1 MKRWTYLLRDTRG
14 YAVVEATIL
23 FPIMMMIFAGLMLL
37 AVYLP
42 NRAVLQRA
50 TQYAATA
57 MATESSDTWLHFHE
71 DSMEYKWYGLYGDL
85 CKPPNVYVSLFS
97 ALFDQ
102 DVQSKGETIV
112 RKLDNQSIAWRRGNL
127 TVECKVNSFVIYKE
141 ISVTATRTIPIP
153 VDLSFVKFP
162 KEIPITVTSTAVVQ
176 NGDEF
181 IRNIDLVSDFI
192 GYLEERY
199 PMKFQFIDKFKEY
212 MDKAAGFLGI

>member
-1 MKRWTYLLRDTRG
+1 MKRWNCLWRDTRG

-23 FPIMMMIFAGLMLL
+23 FPIMMMIFAGLVLL
-37 AVYLP
+37 AIYLP

-57 MATESSDTWLHFHE
+57 MATESSDTWIYFDE
-71 DSMEYKWYGLYGDL
+71 NNMEYKWYGGRFQL
-85 CKPPNVYVSLFS
+85 PNVYV
-97 ALFDQ
+97 ALFQ
-102 DVQSKGETIV
+102 AIFGGNVQSKGETIV
-112 RKLDNQSIAWRRGNL
+112 KSLDNQSIAWRRGDL

-141 ISVTATRTIPIP
+141 ISVTATRTIPMP

-181 IRNIDLVSDFI
+181 VRNIDLIADFI
-192 GYLEERY
+192 GYLEEQY
-199 PMKFQFIDKFKEY
+199 PGKFQFLNDFKNY
-212 MDKAAGFLGI
+212 MDKAANFLGI

>member
-1 MKRWTYLLRDTRG
+1 MKHWNRFWSDTRG

-23 FPIMMMIFAGLMLL
+23 FPIMMMLFAGLMLL

-57 MATESSDTWLHFHE
+57 MATESSYTWIYFDE
-71 DSMEYKWYGLYGDL
+71 NNMEYKWYGGRAQL
-85 CKPPNVYVSLFS
+85 PNVYA
-97 ALFDQ
+97 ALFRAVFGG

-112 RKLDNQSIAWRRGNL
+112 KKLDNQSIAWRRGDL
-127 TVECKVNSFVIYKE
+127 TVECRVNSFVIYKE
-141 ISVTATRTIPIP
+141 ISVTATRTIPMP

-181 IRNIDLVSDFI
+181 VRNIDLVADFV
-192 GYLEERY
+192 GYLKERY
-199 PMKFQFIDKFKEY
+199 DLEFLDELANAMKS
-212 MDKAAGFLGI
+212 AADFLGI

>member
-1 MKRWTYLLRDTRG
+1 MKHWNRFWSDTRG

-23 FPIMMMIFAGLMLL
+23 FPIMMMLFAGLMLL

-57 MATESSDTWLHFHE
+57 MATESSDTWIYFDE
-71 DSMEYKWYGLYGDL
+71 NNMEYKWYGGRAQL
-85 CKPPNVYVSLFS
+85 PNVYA
-97 ALFDQ
+97 ALFRAVFGG

-112 RKLDNQSIAWRRGNL
+112 KKLDNQSIAWRRGDL
-127 TVECKVNSFVIYKE
+127 TVECRVNSFVIYKE
-141 ISVTATRTIPIP
+141 ISVTATRTIPMP

-181 IRNIDLVSDFI
+181 VRNIDLVADFV
-192 GYLEERY
+192 GYLKERY
-199 PMKFQFIDKFKEY
+199 DLEFLDEFA
-212 MDKAAGFLGI
+212 KAMESAADFLGI

>member
-1 MKRWTYLLRDTRG
+1 MKRWSRLWSDTRG

-23 FPIMMMIFAGLMLL
+23 FPIIMMIFTGLVLL

-57 MATESSDTWLHFHE
+57 MATESSDTWLQFNE
-71 DSMEYKWYGLYGDL
+71 RSMQYGWYKSRREL
-85 CKPPNVYVSLFS
+85 PNVYA
-97 ALFDQ
+97 ALFNALSGQ
-102 DVQSKGETIV
+102 DVQGKGETIV
-112 RKLDNQSIAWRRGNL
+112 KNLDNQNIAWRRGNL
-127 TVECKVNSFVIYKE
+127 TVECKVNSFVIYRE
-141 ISVTATRTIPIP
+141 ISVTATRTIPMP

-181 IRNIDLVSDFI
+181 VRNVDLAADFI
-192 GYLEERY
+192 GYLKERY
-199 PMKFQFIDKFKEY
+199 DLEFLDEFSNAMKE
-212 MDKAAGFLGI
+212 AADFLGI

>member
-1 MKRWTYLLRDTRG
+1 MKRCKHYWRDTRG

-23 FPIMMMIFAGLMLL
+23 FPIIMMIFAGLVLL
-37 AVYLP
+37 AIYLP

-57 MATESSDTWLHFHE
+57 MATESSDTWIYFDE
-71 DSMEYKWYGLYGDL
+71 RNMEYKWYSSRHQ
-85 CKPPNVYVSLFS
+85 PPNVYK
-97 ALFDQ
+97 ALFQ
-102 DVQSKGETIV
+102 AVFGKDVQSKGETIV
-112 RKLDNQSIAWRRGNL
+112 KSLDNQSLALRRGDL

-141 ISVTATRTIPIP
+141 ISVTATRTISMP

-181 IRNIDLVSDFI
+181 VRNIDLVADFV
-192 GYLEERY
+192 GYLKERY
-199 PMKFQFIDKFKEY
+199 DLEFLDEFA
-212 MDKAAGFLGI
+212 KAMESAADFLGI

>member
-1 MKRWTYLLRDTRG
+1 M
-14 YAVVEATIL
+14 VEATIL

-57 MATESSDTWLHFHE
+57 MATERSDTWLYFDE
-71 DSMEYKWYGLYGDL
+71 GSMQYKWYNSRSRL
-85 CKPPNVYVSLFS
+85 PNVYVALFS
-97 ALFDQ
+97 ALFGQ
-102 DVQSKGETIV
+102 DVQGKGETIV
-112 RKLDNQSIAWRRGNL
+112 KKLDNQSLAWRRGNL
-127 TVECKVNSFVIYKE
+127 TVECKVNSFVVYRE
-141 ISVTATRTIPIP
+141 ISVTATRTIPMP

-181 IRNIDLVSDFI
+181 VRNIDLVADFV
-192 GYLEERY
+192 GYLKERY
-199 PMKFQFIDKFKEY
+199 DLEFLDEFGKA
-212 MDKAAGFLGI
+212 MDAAAGFLGI

>member
-1 MKRWTYLLRDTRG
+1 MKHWNRFWSDTRG

-23 FPIMMMIFAGLMLL
+23 FPIMMMLFAGLMLL

-57 MATESSDTWLHFHE
+57 MATESSDTWIYFDE
-71 DSMEYKWYGLYGDL
+71 NNMEYKWYGGRAQL
-85 CKPPNVYVSLFS
+85 PNVYA
-97 ALFDQ
+97 ALFRAVFGG

-112 RKLDNQSIAWRRGNL
+112 KKLDNQSIAWRRGDL
-127 TVECKVNSFVIYKE
+127 TVECRVNSFVIYKE
-141 ISVTATRTIPIP
+141 ISVTVTRTIPMP

-181 IRNIDLVSDFI
+181 VRNIDLVADFV
-192 GYLEERY
+192 GYLKERY
-199 PMKFQFIDKFKEY
+199 DLEFLDELANAMKS
-212 MDKAAGFLGI
+212 AADFLGI

>member
-1 MKRWTYLLRDTRG
+1 MKHWNRFWSDTRG

-23 FPIMMMIFAGLMLL
+23 FPIMMMLFAGLMLL

-57 MATESSDTWLHFHE
+57 MATESSDTWIYFDE
-71 DSMEYKWYGLYGDL
+71 NNMEYKWYGGRAQL
-85 CKPPNVYVSLFS
+85 PNVYA
-97 ALFDQ
+97 ALFRAVFGG

-112 RKLDNQSIAWRRGNL
+112 KKLDNQSIAWRRGDL
-127 TVECKVNSFVIYKE
+127 TVECRVNSFVIYKE
-141 ISVTATRTIPIP
+141 ISVTATRTIPMP

-181 IRNIDLVSDFI
+181 VRNIDLVADFV
-192 GYLEERY
+192 GYLKERY
-199 PMKFQFIDKFKEY
+199 DLEFLDELANAMKS
-212 MDKAAGFLGI
+212 AADFLGI